1 MKPVLFFFLL
11 LWCNSN
17 AMARLPSDS
26 ADYYVTGD
34 VFRGKAQS
42 VALDKPWRFHASD
55 SAQWAGAGYDDS
67 HWALINTGF
76 EEKGIKVLKQS
87 GFKQS
92 GWFRTTVHFDSA
104 AIQKP
109 LGIKITNSG
118 AMSIYLDGVL
128 LDTYGSFERD
138 GKSVYENQE
147 QPLLINI
154 KSPGTYV
161 LAIRYENKDIYKD
174 QLIFINSGFQVGI
187 ASAEIAMWSARKT
200 MYAISVMLLPT
211 GSVFLALFAIHL
223 LLFLFYR
230 EDRSNLYFA
239 LFNLGVGLMLILL
252 FLLTDTVDVRLQERL
267 SPVWVFS
274 VLLAVFG
281 LSTFINH
288 LFGSFGWRYRI
299 ITLFCI
305 LSLFSFIFFL
315 DNDIISYIPLAL
327 FLLVALEAIVLIII
341 AIVKKRPGARILG
354 LGILFFFG
362 SIIFIVV
369 VAATTGGFS
378 VKGDNTWA
386 LALMAV
392 FLALFVFSIPLSI
405 SGYLAWKFSNTNKN
419 LKDQVAAVERLS
431 GEKQVILENQKEA
444 LELEVTARTQEVL
457 QQKKQ
462 IEQEK
467 KKSDDLLLN
476 ILPAEVAE
484 ELKENG
490 ATRARYFDHVSV
502 LFTDFVNFTHIAELL
517 SPEELVQELHECFR
531 GFDEIIERNRMEKIK
546 TIGDA
551 YLAVSGMPSNDE
563 RHAYHAVKAGLEI
576 LDFVRSRSGG
586 KAAFEVRVGI
596 NSGSLV
602 AGIVGVKKFAYDI
615 WGDTV
620 NMASRMESN
629 SEAGRVNISEST
641 HELIKDDD
649 FIFTYRGKINAK
661 NKGEVDMYF
670 VDTPNSPAAL

>member
-1 MKPVLFFFLL
+1 MKPVLFLFLL
-11 LWCNSN
+11 LWCTGY
-17 AMARLPSDS
+17 AMAQPSGS
-26 ADYYVTGD
+26 ADYYVTGE
-34 VFRGKAQS
+34 VYRGKAQGIP
-42 VALDKPWRFHASD
+42 LNKPWRFHAGD
-55 SAQWAGAGYDDS
+55 SVQWAGSDYDDS
-67 HWALINTGF
+67 HWTKINTSF
-76 EEKGIKVLKQS
+76 EEKEIKTLKQA
-87 GFKQS
+87 GFKQI
-92 GWFRTTVHFDSA
+92 GWFRTTVFFDSA
-104 AIQKP
+104 AIQKS
-109 LGIKITNSG
+109 LAIKITNSG
-118 AMSIYLDGVL
+118 AMSIYLNGVL
-128 LDTYGSFERD
+128 LDTYGTFEQK

-147 QPLLINI
+147 QPLLLNI
-154 KSPGTYV
+154 KSPGKYT
-161 LAIRYENKDIYKD
+161 LAVRYENKDVYKD
-174 QLIFINSGFQVGI
+174 QMIFVDAGFQVGI
-187 ASAEIAMWSARKT
+187 TSSEIAVWSALKALYT
-200 MYAISVMLLPT
+200 LSVMLLPT
-211 GSVFLALFAIHL
+211 GSVFLALFAIHF

-239 LFNLGVGLMLILL
+239 LFNLGVGLMLMLL
-252 FLLTDTVDVRLQERL
+252 FVLTDTISVRLQQQL
-267 SPVWVFS
+267 SPVWVFC

-299 ITLFCI
+299 ITLLNI
-305 LSLFSFIFFL
+305 LSLFTFIFFL
-315 DNDIISYIPLAL
+315 DSGIISYIPLAL
-327 FLLVALEAIVLIII
+327 FLLVALETIVLIIV

-362 SIIFIVV
+362 SIVFIAA
-369 VAATTGGFS
+369 VAAITGGFS
-378 VKGDNTWA
+378 VNGNDTWA

-392 FLALFVFSIPLSI
+392 FLVLFIFSIPLSI
-405 SGYLAWKFSNTNKN
+405 SAYLAWKFSNTNKS

-431 GEKQVILENQKEA
+431 GEKQTILENQKEA
-444 LELEVTARTQEVL
+444 LEIEVTARTREVL
-457 QQKKQ
+457 HQKQQ

-502 LFTDFVNFTHIAELL
+502 LFTDFVNFTHIAEQLT
-517 SPEELVQELHECFR
+517 PEELVQELHECFR
-531 GFDEIIERNRMEKIK
+531 GFDEIIERNHMEKIK

-576 LDFVRSRSGG
+576 IEFIQARQQK

-641 HELIKDDD
+641 HELVKND
-649 FIFTYRGKINAK
+649 FSFTYRGKIHAK

-670 VDTPNSPAAL
+670 VRSKK

>member
-1 MKPVLFFFLL
+1 MKPALFLFLL
-11 LWCNSN
+11 LWCTGY
-17 AMARLPSDS
+17 AMAQPSGS
-26 ADYYVTGD
+26 ADYYVTGE
-34 VFRGKAQS
+34 VYRGKAQGIP
-42 VALDKPWRFHASD
+42 LNKPWRFHAGD
-55 SAQWAGAGYDDS
+55 SVQWAGSDYDDS
-67 HWALINTGF
+67 HWTKINTSF
-76 EEKGIKVLKQS
+76 EEKEIKTLKQA
-87 GFKQS
+87 GFKQI
-92 GWFRTTVHFDSA
+92 GWFRTTVSFDSA
-104 AIQKP
+104 AIQKS
-109 LGIKITNSG
+109 LAIKITNSG
-118 AMSIYLDGVL
+118 AMSIYLNGVL
-128 LDTYGSFERD
+128 LDTYGTFEQK
-138 GKSVYENQE
+138 GKSVYQNQE
-147 QPLLINI
+147 QPLLLNI
-154 KSPGTYV
+154 KSPGKYT
-161 LAIRYENKDIYKD
+161 LAIRYENKDVYKD
-174 QLIFINSGFQVGI
+174 QMIFVDAGFQVGI
-187 ASAEIAMWSARKT
+187 TSSEIAVWSALKALYT
-200 MYAISVMLLPT
+200 LSVMLLPT
-211 GSVFLALFAIHL
+211 GSVFLALFAIHF

-239 LFNLGVGLMLILL
+239 LFNLGVGLMLMLL
-252 FLLTDTVDVRLQERL
+252 FVLTDTISVRLQQQL
-267 SPVWVFS
+267 SPVWVFC

-299 ITLFCI
+299 ITLLNI
-305 LSLFSFIFFL
+305 LSLFTFIFFL
-315 DNDIISYIPLAL
+315 DSGIISYIPLAL
-327 FLLVALEAIVLIII
+327 FLLVALETIVLIIV

-362 SIIFIVV
+362 SIVFIAA
-369 VAATTGGFS
+369 VAAITGGFS
-378 VKGDNTWA
+378 VNGNDTWA

-392 FLALFVFSIPLSI
+392 FLVLFIFSIPLSI
-405 SGYLAWKFSNTNKN
+405 SAYLAWKFSNTNKS

-431 GEKQVILENQKEA
+431 GEKQTILENQKEA
-444 LELEVTARTQEVL
+444 LEIEVTARTREVL
-457 QQKKQ
+457 HQKQQ

-502 LFTDFVNFTHIAELL
+502 LFTDFVNFTHIAEQLT
-517 SPEELVQELHECFR
+517 PEELVQELHECFR
-531 GFDEIIERNRMEKIK
+531 GFDEIIERNHMEKIK

-576 LDFVRSRSGG
+576 IEFIQARQQK

-641 HELIKDDD
+641 HELVKND
-649 FIFTYRGKINAK
+649 FSFTYRGKIHAK

-670 VDTPNSPAAL
+670 VRSKK